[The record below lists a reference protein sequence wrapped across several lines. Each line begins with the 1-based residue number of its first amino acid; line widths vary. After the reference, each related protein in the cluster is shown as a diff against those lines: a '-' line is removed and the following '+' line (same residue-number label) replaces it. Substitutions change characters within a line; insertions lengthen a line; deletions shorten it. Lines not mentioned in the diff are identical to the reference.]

1 MANKPLRMAPHLVQT
16 VSVRG
21 MMQDVIVALLPALAM
36 SVFLFGW
43 WVLVLCAVSVG
54 SCVLF
59 EYFYRRFTHQSGSIG
74 DLSACVTGLLLC
86 MTLPSDS
93 SWWVPVLG
101 AAFAI
106 VVVKQFYGGLG
117 RNFMNPALA
126 G

>member
-59 EYFYRRFTHQSGSIG
+59 EHLYRRFTHQNDSIG
-74 DLSACVTGLLLC
+74 DLSACVTGLLL
-86 MTLPSDS
+86 
-93 SWWVPVLG
+93 
-101 AAFAI
+101 
-106 VVVKQFYGGLG
+106 
-117 RNFMNPALA
+117 
-126 G
+126 